1 MDADASQ
8 TNEIDLSHI
17 SRLLRRRRWWVIGPT
32 LAALIGS
39 AIYVNVV
46 KPRYSADA
54 RVLLEN
60 QESFITRV
68 DRGERSD
75 ATAPDAE
82 AVQSQIQLIT
92 SRDLARRVVKKLDLQ
107 GNPEFDPLAQGLGPV
122 ARFLVLLGVSR
133 DPTRM
138 SPEDRILEKFSEKLT
153 VLSPTKTRVLSIEF
167 TSRNADL
174 AARAAN
180 AVAETYIEMQQEAKR
195 ENARSAA
202 QALRTLVADLE
213 TRAAEADARVEAYR
227 SKAGLLIGANNAVI
241 PTQQLG
247 ELNQQLSAA
256 RAAHADAQAKA
267 GLLRDMLRQNRIGD
281 IPDVANNEV
290 IRRIYEQRV
299 SMRAQLAL
307 ESRTLLPQHPR
318 IKELT
323 AQLADLDL
331 QWRAA
336 ADRTAR
342 TLENDARIAAS
353 RVENLSQ
360 ALDDQKRVAGAAG
373 AEEVHLREL
382 ERSARLLK
390 EQLESES
397 TKYSEAMARDRVKAT
412 PADARIIQRA
422 LAPQLPSF
430 PKKLPIIALATLAAL
445 ILTSG
450 TFIAGEILLGR
461 AQFPP
466 RRAPAPP
473 IRLATAAAAEV
484 LPSGEIAK
492 EATPQAAEAVAQP
505 APPVEESAQ
514 EAAQESAQEAAPVE
528 AAAPVVA
535 EPVAADAVTRI
546 DRARVAVECVKVLV
560 ALAGKDAQPENTVI
574 ALGRNLSRRGRTLLV
589 VADRNERGYDSLV
602 AALDAR
608 PKGMADLIAGEADYA
623 DVIHRDLASRLH
635 IMPGGVSESE
645 ESYERALILDALA
658 HTYDFLIFVAAA
670 ETARRLAPFVDMA
683 FVLGDA
689 DGAEAL
695 RGELEKTGV
704 DAFALEEGA
713 NADDLVAA

>member
-1 MDADASQ
+1 MMDADASQ

-17 SRLLRRRRWWVIGPT
+17 GRLLMRKRRWVIGPT
-32 LAALIGS
+32 LAALVGS
-39 AIYVNVV
+39 AIFVNVV

-54 RVLLEN
+54 KVLLEN

-68 DRGERSD
+68 DKGERAE

-82 AVQSQIQLIT
+82 AVQSQIQLLT
-92 SRDLARRVVKKLDLQ
+92 SRDLARRVVKTLDLQ
-107 GNPEFDPLAQGLGPV
+107 GNPEFDPLAQGLGPLSRV
-122 ARFLVLLGVSR
+122 LVLLGVSR

-138 SPEDRILEKFSEKLT
+138 SPEDRILEKFADKLT

-167 TSRNADL
+167 SSRSADL

-180 AVAETYIEMQQEAKR
+180 AVADAYLEMQQEAKR
-195 ENARSAA
+195 ANARSAA
-202 QALRTLVADLE
+202 QALGKLVADLE

-227 SKAGLLIGANNAVI
+227 AKTGLLIGANNAVI

-256 RAAHADAQAKA
+256 RAAQADAQAKA
-267 GLLRDMLRQNRIGD
+267 RLLRDMLRQNRIGE

-299 SMRAQLAL
+299 SLRAQLAL

-353 RVENLSQ
+353 RVENLMQ

-382 ERSARLLK
+382 ERAARLLK
-390 EQLESES
+390 EQLETES
-397 TKYSEAMARDRVKAT
+397 TKYQEALARDRVKAT

-430 PKKLPIIALATLAAL
+430 PKKLPIIALATLATL

-450 TFIAGEILLGR
+450 AFVAGEILLGR
-461 AQFPP
+461 AQLPS

-473 IRLATAAAAEV
+473 IKLATPLVPQVAADVGAPQETPPGGAAGSFDEVDAAASPA
-484 LPSGEIAK
+484 S
-492 EATPQAAEAVAQP
+492 TPAMAVDAAVSAD
-505 APPVEESAQ
+505 APQSD
-514 EAAQESAQEAAPVE
+514 
-528 AAAPVVA
+528 
-535 EPVAADAVTRI
+535 ADAVTRI

-560 ALAGKDAQPENTVI
+560 ALAEGGEQFEKTVI
-574 ALGRNLSRRGRTLLV
+574 ALGRTLSRRGRTLLV
-589 VADRNERGYDSLV
+589 VLDRDASGYDSLV
-602 AALDAR
+602 AASVDTR
-608 PKGMADLIAGEADYA
+608 PKGASDLIAGEADYA
-623 DVIHRDLASRLH
+623 DAIHRDLASRLH
-635 IMPGGVSESE
+635 IMPAGN
-645 ESYERALILDALA
+645 SYGEARYELSLMVDALA
-658 HTYDFLIFVAAA
+658 HTYDFLIFAATP
-670 ETARRLAPFVDMA
+670 ETARRLASFVDMA
-683 FVLGDA
+683 FVLGA
-689 DGAEAL
+689 AERAEEL
-695 RGELEKTGV
+695 RSELEKGGV

-713 NADDLVAA
+713 NVDDLVAA